1 MSPSNDTRLLID
13 ADVVS
18 WHPLQASGCKAQSN
32 SVKDDPVPDSDETGW
47 NSVTITTNCNQGE
60 QARRPLAV
68 PRLLVSVR
76 SSAEVQEAIAGG
88 VEILDVKEPGRGSL
102 GMADVGTIRE
112 IAQSLTETRLDIPL
126 SVALGELGDW
136 TVADQGIELPEEV
149 TFAKLGLRGMKTQ
162 ANWRADW
169 LRLRTRVDQTRRL
182 PLRWVAVAYAD
193 AELAESPA
201 IDDVVAAAIE
211 TNCVGVLIDTFA
223 KTGQSLTKWVT
234 ASQLRQVSE
243 RCHASGLFLAIA
255 GSLQLADLR
264 DFREV
269 NADIIAIRSAA
280 CANGDRKGAVNAFS
294 ITLFRESMERMSE
307 R

>member
-1 MSPSNDTRLLID
+1 
-13 ADVVS
+13 
-18 WHPLQASGCKAQSN
+18 
-32 SVKDDPVPDSDETGW
+32 
-47 NSVTITTNCNQGE
+47 
-60 QARRPLAV
+60 
-68 PRLLVSVR
+68 
-76 SSAEVQEAIAGG
+76 
-88 VEILDVKEPGRGSL
+88 
-102 GMADVGTIRE
+102 
-112 IAQSLTETRLDIPL
+112 
-126 SVALGELGDW
+126 
-136 TVADQGIELPEEV
+136 
-149 TFAKLGLRGMKTQ
+149 MKTQ

-169 LRLRTRVDQTRRL
+169 LRLRTRVDQTRGL

-211 TNCVGVLIDTFA
+211 TDCVGVLIDTFA
-223 KTGQSLTKWVT
+223 KTGQSLTKWVM